1 MIAISHRK
9 GLRAARVIA
18 MLLIAAG
25 TGFVTAKLRGGGSVG
40 LGASRVAPIRGRPV
54 LAGKNGWPDQ
64 SLSADQIRQRIK
76 ELSQAS
82 PELWRDWE
90 ARMRIE
96 RLIRGASVGAFAVW
110 HQGIAAA
117 LKNERVGNSNSRGNA
132 PYEVFSDG
140 PVLGMIYSVWCERD
154 GRTAVEAA
162 YSLGLKRPFA
172 SNILDSWARLEPAA
186 AYEWTIAKESAR
198 FLSGEEKADASKR
211 SIAALAE
218 KDFAGAK
225 RRIEAGDDQ
234 MRAEMLPVLMD
245 RLSDDPVRREELIAL
260 ASESPDREAVLSTMI
275 REWSRS
281 SPKEA
286 MARIATLDLPE
297 ETKASLENTCLAE
310 VIVVFRFPE
319 SVEGWFERHPQET
332 EISSEVTRMLASWL
346 SFRPET
352 SLKWLNDFPAGEQR
366 DRAFAALRE
375 EMRYP
380 EDDDSPEAN
389 PRILNCVRSIKD
401 DGLRRGLY
409 QDHFKA
415 LLRRDEAAAM
425 EWRET
430 LPEADRPDVGSE

>member
-25 TGFVTAKLRGGGSVG
+25 TGFVTGRLRGGGSVG
-40 LGASRVAPIRGRPV
+40 LGASGAAPIHGSPVVPGR
-54 LAGKNGWPDQ
+54 NGWPDQ
-64 SLSADQIRQRIK
+64 GLSVDQIQQRIK

-90 ARMRIE
+90 ARMQIE
-96 RLIRGASVGAFAVW
+96 RLIRGAPGGAFAVW
-110 HQGIAAA
+110 HRGIAAA
-117 LKNERVGNSNSRGNA
+117 LKNSRGND
-132 PYEVFSDG
+132 PYEEFSDG

-154 GRTAVEAA
+154 GRAAVEAA

-172 SNILDSWARLEPAA
+172 SDILNSWARLEPAA
-186 AYEWTIAKESAR
+186 AYEWTIAEESAG
-198 FLSGEEKADASKR
+198 FLSGEEKADASK
-211 SIAALAE
+211 STIAALAE

-234 MRAEMLPVLMD
+234 MKAEMLPVLMD

-260 ASESPDREAVLSTMI
+260 ASKSPDREGVLSTMI

-286 MARIATLDLPE
+286 MARISTLDLPE

-346 SFRPET
+346 SFQPET

-401 DGLRRGLY
+401 DSLRRGLY
-409 QDHFKA
+409 EDHFKA

-430 LPEADRPDVGSE
+430 LPEADRPGVGSE